1 MQKKPLF
8 TVTFITTFALGYAV
22 KSLITPP
29 PGEPPLKKATGIGG
43 IFFKCK
49 APKKVRACF
58 QTHPGL
64 ITNGYGAVFEWR
76 QGSTQKGQANG
87 APFSE
92 KTSYF
97 LPSTKDF
104 MLHYRV
110 ANLDALLIQLRK
122 DPVTILD
129 KVETADYGKFI
140 HIPDIEGNKMELWE
154 PNDGAFEKPGIMMG
168 ATTTK

>member
-1 MQKKPLF
+1 
-8 TVTFITTFALGYAV
+8 
-22 KSLITPP
+22 
-29 PGEPPLKKATGIGG
+29 
-43 IFFKCK
+43 
-49 APKKVRACF
+49 
-58 QTHPGL
+58 
-64 ITNGYGAVFEWR
+64 
-76 QGSTQKGQANG
+76 
-87 APFSE
+87 
-92 KTSYF
+92 
-97 LPSTKDF
+97 
-104 MLHYRV
+104 V